1 MNNLIIKSM
10 KKFIYLMIFAVA
22 AISCGKSGLDIES
35 GNVLG
40 EVEVSASAGTFTV
53 SVETVGRWI
62 VKEADNAS
70 WVSFDV
76 EVLAYIP
83 GDFNKDRSVTEDDA
97 IYLLRYVLFPE
108 IYPIN
113 ISGDFTA
120 DGQVTEEDA
129 IFLLRHVLFPELY
142 PLN

>member
-70 WVSFDV
+70 WISFDV
-76 EVLAYIP
+76 DGGVGNGAFAHNVQLSAGAKVNGI
-83 GDFNKDRSVTEDDA
+83 V
-97 IYLLRYVLFPE
+97 
-108 IYPIN
+108 
-113 ISGDFTA
+113 A
-120 DGQVTEEDA
+120 DHLMAV
-129 IFLLRHVLFPELY
+129 
-142 PLN
+142 